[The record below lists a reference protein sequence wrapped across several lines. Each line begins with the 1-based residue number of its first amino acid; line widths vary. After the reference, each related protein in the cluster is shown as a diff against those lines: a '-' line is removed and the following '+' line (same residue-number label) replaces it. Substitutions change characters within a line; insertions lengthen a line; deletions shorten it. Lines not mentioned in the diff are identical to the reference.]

1 MKMFKDD
8 KGAITLY
15 ILMTIVFF
23 FIAIVNVQI
32 YFKNKEISLNQEYEQ
47 IKSSYESQNANEIY
61 SQLTE

>member
-32 YFKNKEISLNQEYEQ
+32 YFKNKEISVNQEYEQ

>member
-61 SQLTE
+61 SQLTN